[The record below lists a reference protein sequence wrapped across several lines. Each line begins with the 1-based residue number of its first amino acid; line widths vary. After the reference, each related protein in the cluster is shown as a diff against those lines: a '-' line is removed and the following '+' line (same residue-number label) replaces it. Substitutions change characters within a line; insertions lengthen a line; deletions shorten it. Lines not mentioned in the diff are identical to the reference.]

1 MATIAEIKK
10 TPLYRRLAPY
20 IIKRDREEFARMLS
34 LVPIL
39 HHFNADTR
47 LDESFYWA
55 RTPQGYDY
63 WAELNRR
70 LEPAYIE
77 LGMGNR

>member
-1 MATIAEIKK
+1 MATITEIKK
-10 TPLYRRLAPY
+10 TALYRRLAPY

-34 LVPIL
+34 LANPV
-39 HHFNADTR
+39 HVDADTR

-55 RTPQGYDY
+55 QTPQGHEY
-63 WAELNRR
+63 WHELNNR
-70 LEPAYIE
+70 LKPAYAE